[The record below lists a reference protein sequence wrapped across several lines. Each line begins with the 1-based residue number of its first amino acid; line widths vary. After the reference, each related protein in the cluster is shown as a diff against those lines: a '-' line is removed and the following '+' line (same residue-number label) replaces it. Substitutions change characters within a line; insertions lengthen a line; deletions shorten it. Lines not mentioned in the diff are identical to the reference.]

1 MEKSHLVR
9 HERIHLEEKPF
20 KCSHCDYASSR
31 RDKLKEHYTR
41 HHGENAS
48 AKVPYKARPLRTN
61 GSAAKSRAVSFFLFI
76 TDKLGKEATGHYFLH
91 CLQLPFSYS
100 YRGL

>member
-76 TDKLGKEATGHYFLH
+76 TEIN
-91 CLQLPFSYS
+91 
-100 YRGL
+100 